1 MKKKLLSAL
10 VAVACAPAAFSGY
23 AQAATA
29 NSAPGAKPNIVYIIV
44 DDQRF
49 DAMGFMSK
57 HAVTPNMDKI
67 AANGVHFKNAFVTT
81 SLSSPSRASVLT
93 GMYAHNHGISDN
105 NPNPVVNKLQY
116 FPQELKK
123 AGYQTGFFGKWH
135 FGGIETDAK
144 PGFAGFDRWV
154 GLLGQGDYYPVNML
168 GETSQLNIDGKM
180 VDQKGYITD
189 ELTDYAIDWLDHRD
203 KNKPFMV
210 YLSHKGVHADFHP
223 AARHNGKLKDTKF
236 PVPSTYA
243 NTPEN
248 YKGKPRWVQDQ
259 RNSWH
264 GVDFPYMKDLDLD
277 QFQREYYET
286 LLSVDDSVGR
296 VQQWLKDHNLADNT
310 IIMLMG
316 DNGFQFGEHG
326 LTDKRTAYEASIR
339 VPLIASG
346 PGFDKGRVVEDVV
359 ANIDIAPTLLDAAG
373 VKAPAW
379 YDGSS
384 FLPLASGK
392 KPAKPRSDS
401 FVYEYFW
408 EYNFPYTPTT
418 FAVRNDTYKYIQYYG
433 LWDTEE
439 LYNLKDDP
447 EEKNNL
453 INSKDEDIIK
463 TKIALRAEL
472 FEKLKDHDGNNVI
485 PYNQRRSEGIVQR
498 HGPEG
503 LKAANFPEHW
513 MRDYDPVDKYTGW
526 FPDMPNKDAFMKKI
540 QAGAKKGEEA
550 LQKIMKEAQMEEA
563 KKKSQQ

>member
-1 MKKKLLSAL
+1 MRKKLLSTL
-10 VAVACAPAAFSGY
+10 VAVACAPAALSGY
-23 AQAATA
+23 AHAATA
-29 NSAPGAKPNIVYIIV
+29 NADSGAKPNIVYIIV

-49 DAMGFMSK
+49 DALGFMNDYAK
-57 HAVTPNMDKI
+57 TPNMDKI
-67 AANGVHFKNAFVTT
+67 AKNGVHFKNAFVTT

-93 GMYAHNHGISDN
+93 GMYAHNHGIVDN
-105 NPNPVVNKLQY
+105 NPNPVVNKLNY

-135 FGGIETDAK
+135 FGGIEKDAK
-144 PGFAGFDRWV
+144 PGFAGFDHWV
-154 GLLGQGDYYPVNML
+154 GLLGQGDYYPVNMM
-168 GETSQLNIDGKM
+168 GQTAQLNVDGKM

-203 KNKPFMV
+203 KNKPFMM
-210 YLSHKGVHADFHP
+210 YLSHKGVHADFL
-223 AARHNGKLKDTKF
+223 AAPRHLDKLKGAKF
-236 PVPSTYA
+236 PVPDTYA
-243 NTPEN
+243 DTKEN
-248 YKGKPRWVQDQ
+248 YKGKPRWVKDQ

-264 GVDFPYMKDLDLD
+264 GVDFPYMKDLDLNE
-277 QFQREYYET
+277 FQRQYYET
-286 LLSVDDSVGR
+286 LMSVDDSVGR
-296 VQQWLKDHNLADNT
+296 VQQWLKEHNLADNT

-373 VKAPAW
+373 VKTPEW

-392 KPAKPRSDS
+392 KPATPRSKS

-447 EEKNNL
+447 EEKHNL
-453 INSKDEDIIK
+453 INSKDEDLIK
-463 TKIALRAEL
+463 TKIALREEL
-472 FEKLKDHDGNNVI
+472 FEKLKDQNGDNVI
-485 PYNQRRSEGIVQR
+485 PYNQRRSEGVVQR

-503 LKAANFPEHW
+503 LKAADFPEHW
-513 MRDYDPVDKYTGW
+513 MRDYDPEDKYRGW
-526 FPDMPNKDAFMKKI
+526 FPDRPNKDAFI
-540 QAGAKKGEEA
+540 QQVINGMKKGEEA
-550 LQKIMKEAQMEEA
+550 LEKAMEAE
-563 KKKSQQ
+563 KKKSL